1 MKITENWVNV
11 SHSIG
16 VPFGGIGTGYGV
28 FGKFGFVLP
37 EFDSTPCVGK
47 YDDFNRIENYDYL
60 TLHGKDNKNFLTL
73 IFQSEDAEYAIQG
86 ETTDNTTE
94 KTADEFTSYEFLPFG
109 QHRAMFYELGLEAE
123 LLTYSPLIPYDI
135 SESSIPVFCMEI
147 RLKNNSEND
156 IDGNLLFKIK
166 NSNISKMEMFAVFED
181 KSSRHRVSLKSG
193 ENVCIHGFLAW
204 YYPNFKSPSAVMT
217 EQYTRYYTLRFDSAK
232 AVIDYALEK
241 HMEWKEQ
248 MLKWQDSFDVPA
260 PFKRLWFSSLSSV
273 ITSTMMSDKPLFLEI
288 ESPHPYMNTMDVTI
302 YSAWLYMVNWPEIEK
317 MDMYTYRDKIPKEGE
332 DKGLVWHSLWSD
344 KSDYVEEPCYITRI
358 YRDYLWFNDKKF
370 LEDMERPVSDAL
382 NRIYSQK
389 AVDGLVESKHGN
401 QSYDLWKMPGI
412 GAYVNTP
419 WLYALY
425 SVIKMNKVLGTDIK
439 PCKNDTK
446 SVLKTAAD
454 NFVKYLWNDQEK
466 YFNCFYRTENS
477 LEASIPE
484 SVFTDQMFG
493 RWLLLIERNLE
504 SILPMD
510 MIKQSTEYVYK
521 NNLIDDKENDFR
533 GWSNGKLPNG
543 VPYYDNKQYHA
554 KTCWICSQLDLGS
567 VMGEMGYEK
576 ESLDI
581 FYSLEHS
588 LHNNHLAVGE
598 WNHAI
603 TEDGNSCTL
612 PEEPSKDTPRFPPY
626 PRYKCC
632 WEYLIR
638 ILGLKVDEKYMELK
652 PFKSFDFRIN
662 NVILAGCTLTVSVKK
677 DWNKIYVDGY
687 GCSKAVFERDGNH
700 NIEFK

>member
-37 EFDSTPCVGK
+37 EFNSTPCAGK

-60 TLHGKDNKNFLTL
+60 ALHGKDNKNFLTL
-73 IFQSEDAEYAIQG
+73 AFQTEDAEYAIQG
-86 ETTDNTTE
+86 EKTDNTTE
-94 KTADEFTSYEFLPFG
+94 MTADDFTSYELLPFG
-109 QHRAMFYELGLEAE
+109 QHNALFHELNLEVKM
-123 LLTYSPLIPYDI
+123 LTYSPLIPYNL

-147 RLKNNSEND
+147 CLKNNSEKR
-156 IDGNLLFKIK
+156 IDGKFVFKIK
-166 NSNISKMEMFAVFED
+166 DSDASENEMLAVFENED
-181 KSSRHRVSLKSG
+181 SEYSVSLKPN
-193 ENVCIHGFLAW
+193 ETVCIHGFLAW
-204 YYPNFKSPSAVMT
+204 YYPNFQSPSAVMT
-217 EQYTRYYTLRFDSAK
+217 EQYTRYYTLRFDSTK
-232 AVIDYALEK
+232 SVIAYAAEK
-241 HMEWKEQ
+241 YAEWKEQ

-302 YSAWLYMVNWPEIEK
+302 YSTWIYMVNWPEIEK
-317 MDMYTYRDKIPKEGE
+317 MDMYTYCDKIPNEGE

-344 KSDYVEEPCYITRI
+344 RSDYVEEPCYITRI

-370 LEDMERPVSDAL
+370 LKDMERPVSDAL
-382 NRIYSQK
+382 NRIYSRK
-389 AVDGLVESKHGN
+389 VVDGLVESKHGN

-412 GAYVNTP
+412 GTYVNTP

-425 SVIKMNKVLGTDIK
+425 SVIKMNKALETDIK
-439 PCKNDTK
+439 PYGNDTAA
-446 SVLKTAAD
+446 VLKTAAD
-454 NFVKYLWNDQEK
+454 NFVKYLWNDKEK
-466 YFNCFYRTENS
+466 YFNCFYRTEGS
-477 LEASIPE
+477 VEASIPE

-493 RWLLLIERNLE
+493 RWLLLTERNLE

-543 VPYYDNKQYHA
+543 VPCYDNKQYHA

-576 ESLDI
+576 ESLDV

-603 TEDGNSCTL
+603 TEDGKSCTL
-612 PEEPSKDTPRFPPY
+612 PEEPSKDTPRFPAY

-638 ILGLKVDEKYMELK
+638 ILGLKIDEKYMELK
-652 PFKSFDFRIN
+652 PFKSFDFKIN
-662 NVILAGCTLTVSVKK
+662 NVILAGCMLTVSVKK
-677 DWNKIYVDGY
+677 DWGKIYVDGRE
-687 GCSKAVFERDGNH
+687 CSEAIFERIGNH